1 MAFEIGRVCMKLAGR
16 DAGKLCVIIDTV
28 DAHTVLIDGETRRRK
43 CNVVHLEPTP
53 QSVHVSK
60 GADHAAVLHALGI
73 KEARGKAKT
82 AAARPGKVAPQKPA
96 AKTVVKKVAKKPAAA
111 VKSK

>member
-1 MAFEIGRVCMKLAGR
+1 MKLAGR
-16 DAGKLCVIIDTV
+16 DAGKLCVVIDTV

-53 QSVHVSK
+53 QSVHVNK

-73 KEARGKAKT
+73 KEARGKAKK
-82 AAARPGKVAPQKPA
+82 AGPRPGAAPARQASGSAP
-96 AKTVVKKVAKKPAAA
+96 KTVVKKSTEKKVAPAMKA
-111 VKSK
+111 K